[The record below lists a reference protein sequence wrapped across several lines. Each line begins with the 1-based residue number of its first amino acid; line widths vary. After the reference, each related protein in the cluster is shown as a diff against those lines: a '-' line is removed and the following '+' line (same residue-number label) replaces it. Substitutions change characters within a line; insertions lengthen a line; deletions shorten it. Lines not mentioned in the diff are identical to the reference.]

1 MRPIFLPSL
10 MALTPLA
17 LQAQTITLTEQQ
29 QQMLGVRTEA
39 IQSTETSWSTTH
51 PASVQVPNDQLRVIS
66 TPVPGLLERMA
77 VAEGTSVSKGEI
89 LAEIMSPALLE
100 QQSNYLDALSSLDL
114 ANTQMKRDRQL
125 DQEGIISKRRFLETQ
140 SSYIR
145 ARTQAEQAR
154 QVLELAGMDQ
164 AELDQLAKDRQLS
177 SKLKIRAPLDG
188 VILEQIAVPGQRLEA
203 LDPIY
208 RLGHLSP
215 LWLEIHTPLEEV
227 AQIQPG
233 TGVQIESPA
242 INARVITIGRMV
254 HGEDQGVM
262 VRAEVTEKSELLRP
276 GQFVQVRLAITGKG
290 QQFRIPRSSMI
301 RDQDKTWVFVQ
312 SPRGFD
318 PKEVT
323 VINEE
328 ARYLIV
334 SGPLTDGEHIAVSGT
349 SALKAAW
356 QEGSE

>member
-1 MRPIFLPSL
+1 MRTLLLASL
-10 MALTPLA
+10 MALTPMA
-17 LQAQTITLTEQQ
+17 LQAQTLNLTEQQ

-39 IQSTETSWSTTH
+39 IQSTETSWSSSH
-51 PASVQVPNDQLRVIS
+51 PASVQVPNDQLRVVS

-77 VAEGTSVSKGEI
+77 VAEGASVTRGEI

-100 QQSNYLDALSSLDL
+100 LQSNYLDALSSLDL

-125 DQEGIISKRRFLETQ
+125 DKEGIISKRRFLETQ

-154 QVLELAGMDQ
+154 QVLELAGMDP
-164 AELDQLAKDRQLS
+164 AELDQLARDRQLS
-177 SKLKIRAPLDG
+177 SKLKIHAPLDG
-188 VILEQIAVPGQRLEA
+188 VILEQMAVPGQRLEA

-208 RLGHLSP
+208 RVGHLSP
-215 LWLEIHTPLEEV
+215 LWLEIHVPLDEV
-227 AQIQPG
+227 SRIQPG
-233 TGVQIESPA
+233 TGVEIQNPA
-242 INARVITIGRMV
+242 ISARVITVGRMV

-262 VRAEVTEKSELLRP
+262 VRAEVTEKPELLRP
-276 GQFVQVRLAITGKG
+276 GQFVQVRLAISGKG

-301 RDQDKTWVFVQ
+301 RDQNKTWVFVQ
-312 SPRGFD
+312 SPKGFD

-328 ARYLIV
+328 SRHLIV
-334 SGPLTDGEHIAVSGT
+334 SGQLTDGEYIAVSGT